1 MRPQEGWYVRGTMTS
16 SASGVSREYF
26 IIDNKMSSQ
35 PWYIT
40 MNTAQVVLSDPIFM
54 TPDWSQKGLDVN
66 WNVLG
71 IADTYYRGYSDV
83 DWCVD
88 DDWLCVLDWEIDSKY
103 GSSDSMAVVIFD
115 KSKVPLLTYDSSY
128 DAYSISGPVDA
139 IIGRSY
145 TSAQEFFSPFN
156 YANFSAGDSGYFEVR
171 LGGFVS
177 GSTVAPSP
185 FYEGYAM
192 LFNPFFAGTN
202 ENINFY
208 SVDGTSINDLCVY
221 PFLRGFTPKV
231 GIQRRLK
238 IRLSVAWAV
247 PVDKCPA
254 GTQVGDSWPKV
265 RPLEVQMEDAYS
277 AWMDS
282 ALANT
287 PVSDS
292 SQVGQQIK
300 DYNDQLDAS
309 DNWGELAT
317 AGWAFIQPMFDSFD
331 FIFVILGIAAVSFI
345 LLLLIK
351 KGMG

>member
-1 MRPQEGWYVRGTMTS
+1 MAAVRPQEGWYVRDTMTYS
-16 SASGVSREYF
+16 YMGTEREYF
-26 IIDNKMSSQ
+26 IIDNKMSAQ
-35 PWYIT
+35 PWYIST
-40 MNTAQVVLSDPIFM
+40 WIGSTVLNDSLFS
-54 TPDWSQKGLDVN
+54 TPDWGNKGLDSFWRV
-66 WNVLG
+66 VG
-71 IADTYYRGYSDV
+71 YASTYYRGYSDV
-83 DWCVD
+83 DWVVD
-88 DDWLCVLDWEIDSKY
+88 DDWLCIIDWQ
-103 GSSDSMAVVIFD
+103 GFSSSSTVPSFSFFVFD
-115 KSKVPLLTYDSSY
+115 KSKLPVLTYDNRL
-128 DAYSISGPVDA
+128 DAYSITGVYDAFLGHSVTSQVSYSVFGLADSQSG
-139 IIGRSY
+139 S
-145 TSAQEFFSPFN
+145 
-156 YANFSAGDSGYFEVR
+156 SGHYVFR
-171 LGGFVS
+171 LGGGVL
-177 GSTVAPSP
+177 TVTGQNRL
-185 FYEGYAM
+185 Y
-192 LFNPFFAGTN
+192 NPFLYAFN
-202 ENINFY
+202 SDYSFY
-208 SVDGTSINDLCVY
+208 DVDGTSINDLCVV
-221 PFLRGFTPKV
+221 PLPNGTRPEVGFLGGTTL
-231 GIQRRLK
+231 QY
-238 IRLSVAWAV
+238 SVCWAV

-265 RPLEVQMEDAYS
+265 RPLDVQMEDAYS